1 MYSLKRKNDFDN
13 WFDWADEMFPRGLM
27 PEVKREFSI
36 GIPANVKEV
45 ENGYDVELSLPGY
58 DKADIKAEMLDSK
71 HLSVQI
77 DRKKEEINEKEHRE
91 FYRHEHLSRIIPLSK
106 EVDASGIKAEYKDG
120 ILKLNLPFNA
130 KVEETKKI
138 EIK

>member
-1 MYSLKRKNDFDN
+1 MYGLSKRNNDV
-13 WFDWADEMFPRGLM
+13 FDWMDEMFMPRSVRGDFYVSM
-27 PEVKREFSI
+27 PT
-36 GIPANVKEV
+36 NVKEV
-45 ENGYDVELSLPGY
+45 ENGYEVEVSTPGY
-58 DKADIKAEMLDSK
+58 DKADIKAEMLDAN

-91 FYRHEHLSRIIPLSK
+91 FYRREHLSRVVRLDK

-120 ILKLNLPFNA
+120 ILKLELPFDA
-130 KVEETKKI
+130 KAKETKMI